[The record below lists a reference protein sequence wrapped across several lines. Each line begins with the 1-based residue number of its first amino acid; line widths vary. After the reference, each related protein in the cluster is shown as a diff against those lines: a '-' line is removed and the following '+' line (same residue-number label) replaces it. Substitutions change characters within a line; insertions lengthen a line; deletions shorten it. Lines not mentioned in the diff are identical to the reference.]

1 MLAVSGAD
9 VCTGLYSCLV
19 SILGADPFTVL
30 LSYVEESWK
39 SLNTSNLW
47 LGRQNHCQKLAS
59 QPIRLFIFVYLRR
72 TEKVMYESRTTTKK
86 RMLKIIELKNRFGV
100 FDENNTNSTSNYDLG

>member
-1 MLAVSGAD
+1 MV
-9 VCTGLYSCLV
+9 
-19 SILGADPFTVL
+19 
-30 LSYVEESWK
+30 ESWK
-39 SLNTSNLW
+39 STNIHNLW
-47 LGRQNHCQKLAS
+47 LGRQITARWL
-59 QPIRLFIFVYLRR
+59 IFVYLRR